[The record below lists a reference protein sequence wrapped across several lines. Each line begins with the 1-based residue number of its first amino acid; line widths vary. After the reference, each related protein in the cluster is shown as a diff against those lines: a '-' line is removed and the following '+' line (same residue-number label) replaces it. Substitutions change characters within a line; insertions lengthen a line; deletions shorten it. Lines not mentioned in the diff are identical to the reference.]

1 MLSGRL
7 AGHNNPSFGRAP
19 RSRHAR
25 EAGADNRRHQ
35 RTWSLASRGCITLLC
50 KPESCRNADTS
61 CSNKTLVSS
70 CFFKIIPKCC
80 VTTLEY
86 VFIGNLL
93 ASTYIILMTILTM
106 QPLQRHAFKILAHR
120 WIATSFVFNLS
131 LNTSE
136 RHWPRGVQPWFSPPW
151 PESGTRIFSNGQV
164 WYENQKDPKG
174 AGTWCYLYQPFGID
188 GSVHQQG
195 TGHEGNTLCLRCC
208 SMTVEV

>member
-93 ASTYIILMTILTM
+93 ASTYVILMTILIM

-131 LNTSE
+131 FLT
-136 RHWPRGVQPWFSPPW
+136 PL
-151 PESGTRIFSNGQV
+151 
-164 WYENQKDPKG
+164 KG
-174 AGTWCYLYQPFGID
+174 AGRVECNLDSPSHGLRTKRIQKVQVLDGTCTNHYQPFGID
-188 GSVHQQG
+188 GSIHQKG

-208 SMTVEV
+208 SMTSSWHRSLL